1 MLSTA
6 RMKLAFIG
14 LGVMGGPM
22 AGHLAAAGHDVA
34 VYNRSRLK
42 ADAWAD
48 RHGGRATHSPA
59 EAADGASAVIA
70 CVGTDNDV
78 REVATAAFPSMAPG
92 TVWIDH
98 STVSAKLARE
108 LAAEAETHGILALDA
123 PVSGGEAGAVA
134 GALAAMCGG
143 SQAAFDAAKPILDIY
158 CARAVLIGEAGSGQL
173 AKMVNQI
180 AIAGVVEGLAEAVHF
195 TKKAGLDPE
204 KVFDAISGG
213 AAASWQMLNRWP
225 TMVDGKYDFGFA
237 VDWMRKDLGLTLDEA
252 LAHGATL
259 PLAEL
264 VDQFYAEIQAAGGG
278 RLDTS
283 SLLKRYEP

>member
-1 MLSTA
+1 MA
-6 RMKLAFIG
+6 KLAFIG

-34 VYNRSRLK
+34 AYNRTRLK
-42 ADAWAD
+42 AEAWAD
-48 RHGGRATHSPA
+48 RHGGRAVHSPA
-59 EAADGASAVIA
+59 EAADGAAAVIV
-70 CVGTDNDV
+70 CVGTDDDV
-78 REVATAAFPSMAPG
+78 REVASAAFPAMAPA

-98 STVSAKLARE
+98 STVSAQLARE
-108 LAAEAETHGILALDA
+108 LASEAVAKGILALDA
-123 PVSGGEAGAVA
+123 PVSGGEAGAQA
-134 GALAAMCGG
+134 GTLAAMCGG
-143 SQAAFDAAKPILDIY
+143 GPVAFDAAKPYLDNY

-195 TKKAGLDPE
+195 TAAAGLDAA

-225 TMVDGKYDFGFA
+225 TMVEGKYDFGFA
-237 VDWMRKDLGLTLDEA
+237 IDWMRKDLGLTLDEA
-252 LAHGATL
+252 RANGADL
-259 PLAEL
+259 PLAKL
-264 VDQFYAEIQAAGGG
+264 VDRFYAELQAEGGG

-283 SLLKRYEP
+283 SLRKRYQP

>member
-1 MLSTA
+1 MA
-6 RMKLAFIG
+6 KLGFIG

-22 AGHLAAAGHDVA
+22 AGHLAAAGHELA
-34 VYNRSRLK
+34 VYNRTRLK

-48 RHGGRATHSPA
+48 RHSGRAVSSPA
-59 EAADGASAVIA
+59 EAADGAAAVIV
-70 CVGTDNDV
+70 CVGTDDDV
-78 REVATAAFPSMAPG
+78 REVATSAFPAMAPG

-108 LAAEAETHGILALDA
+108 LALEADAKAILALDA
-123 PVSGGEAGAVA
+123 PVSGGEAGAQA
-134 GALAAMCGG
+134 GKLAAMCGG
-143 SQAAFDAAKPILDIY
+143 SQAAFEAAQPILDVY
-158 CARAVLIGEAGSGQL
+158 CARSVLIGEAGSGQL

-195 TKKAGLDPE
+195 TRKAGLDPA

-225 TMVDGKYDFGFA
+225 TMVEGKYDFGFA

-252 LAHGATL
+252 RTNGATL

-264 VDQFYAEIQAAGGG
+264 VDQFYAEVQAASGG

>member
-1 MLSTA
+1 MA
-6 RMKLAFIG
+6 KLGFIG

-34 VYNRSRLK
+34 VYNRTRLK

-48 RHGGRATHSPA
+48 RHGGHAVHSPA
-59 EAADGASAVIA
+59 EAADGAAAVIA
-70 CVGTDNDV
+70 CVGTDDDV
-78 REVATAAFPSMAPG
+78 REVATAAFPAMAPG

-108 LAAEAETHGILALDA
+108 LASEAEAKGILALDA
-123 PVSGGEAGAVA
+123 PVSGGEAGAQT
-134 GALAAMCGG
+134 GKLAAMCGG
-143 SQAAFDAAKPILDIY
+143 SQAAFEAAKPFLDAY
-158 CARAVLIGEAGSGQL
+158 CARSVLIGAAGSGQL

-195 TKKAGLDPE
+195 TAAAGLDPA

-225 TMVDGKYDFGFA
+225 TMVEGRYDFGFA

-252 LAHGATL
+252 RTNGATL

-264 VDQFYAEIQAAGGG
+264 VDRFYAEVQAAGGG

-283 SLLKRYEP
+283 SLRKRYQP

>member
-1 MLSTA
+1 MA
-6 RMKLAFIG
+6 KLGFIG
-14 LGVMGGPM
+14 LGVMGGPI
-22 AGHLAAAGHDVA
+22 AGHLAAAGHELV
-34 VYNRSRLK
+34 VYNRTRLK

-48 RHGGRATHSPA
+48 RHGGRATSSPA
-59 EAADGASAVIA
+59 EAADGAAAVIA
-70 CVGTDNDV
+70 CVGTDDDV
-78 REVATAAFPSMAPG
+78 REVVSAAFPAMAPG
-92 TVWIDH
+92 TAWIDH

-108 LAAEAETHGILALDA
+108 LVAEAESKAVLALDA
-123 PVSGGEAGAVA
+123 PVSGGEAGAQA
-134 GALAAMCGG
+134 GKLAAMCGG
-143 SQAAFDAAKPILDIY
+143 SAAAFDAAKPYLDIY
-158 CARAVLIGEAGSGQL
+158 CARSVLIGEAGSGQL

-195 TKKAGLDPE
+195 TKKAGLDPA
-204 KVFDAISGG
+204 KVLDAISGG
-213 AAASWQMLNRWP
+213 AAASWQMLNRWA
-225 TMVDGKYDFGFA
+225 TMVEGKYDFGFA

-252 LAHGATL
+252 RSNGATL

>member
-1 MLSTA
+1 MA
-6 RMKLAFIG
+6 KLAFIG

-22 AGHLAAAGHDVA
+22 AGHLASAGHDVA
-34 VYNRSRLK
+34 VFNRTRLK

-48 RHGGRATHSPA
+48 RYGGRATSSPA
-59 EAADGASAVIA
+59 EAADGAAAVIA
-70 CVGTDNDV
+70 SVGTDDDV
-78 REVATAAFPSMAPG
+78 REVASAAFVAMAPG

-98 STVSAKLARE
+98 STVSAKLERE
-108 LAAEAETHGILALDA
+108 LAAKAEVSGILALDA
-123 PVSGGEAGAVA
+123 PVSGGEAGAQA
-134 GALAAMCGG
+134 GKLSAMCGG
-143 SQAAFDAAKPILDIY
+143 TSAAFDAAKPFLDIY

-180 AIAGVVEGLAEAVHF
+180 AIAGVLEGLAEAVHF
-195 TKKAGLDPE
+195 TAAAGLDPE

-213 AAASWQMLNRWP
+213 AASSWQLLNRWA
-225 TMVDGKYDFGFA
+225 TMVEGKYDFGFA

-252 LAHGATL
+252 RANGATL

-264 VDQFYAEIQAAGGG
+264 VDRFYAELQAQGGG

-283 SLLKRYEP
+283 SLRKRYQP